1 MFVLSFKNS
10 NDDPIRDYFYKYD
23 MLLVKIKDLNALI
36 NNNPFLISQQKAN
49 KKRLKNVKKKWFYN
63 RKTIRLFASS
73 KLF

>member
-36 NNNPFLISQQKAN
+36 NNNPFLISQHKKTN
-49 KKRLKNVKKKWFYN
+49 KKRLKNVKKK
-63 RKTIRLFASS
+63 
-73 KLF
+73 

>member
-10 NDDPIRDYFYKYD
+10 NDDPVRDYFYKYD
-23 MLLVKIKDLNALI
+23 MLLVKIKDLNGLI
-36 NNNPFLISQQKAN
+36 NNNPFLISQQKTN

>member
-36 NNNPFLISQQKAN
+36 NNNPFLISQQKTN
-49 KKRLKNVKKKWFYN
+49 KKRLKNVKKK
-63 RKTIRLFASS
+63 
-73 KLF
+73 

>member
-36 NNNPFLISQQKAN
+36 NNNPFLISQQKTN

>member
-36 NNNPFLISQQKAN
+36 NNNPFLISQQKTN
-49 KKRLKNVKKKWFYN
+49 KKRLKNVKKKWFYK

>member
-10 NDDPIRDYFYKYD
+10 NDDPVRDYFYKYD

-36 NNNPFLISQQKAN
+36 NNNPFLISQQKTN